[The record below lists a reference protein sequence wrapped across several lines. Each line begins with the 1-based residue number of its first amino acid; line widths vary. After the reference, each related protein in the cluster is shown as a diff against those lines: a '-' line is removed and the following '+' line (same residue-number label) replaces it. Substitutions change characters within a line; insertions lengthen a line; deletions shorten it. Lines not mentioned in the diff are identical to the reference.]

1 MNALTNYQVIELGG
15 QPAFVVVPYEEFMS
29 RYAEPADE
37 GLIPHVI
44 VERNAVEGVPMIK
57 AWREYLGLT
66 QSELAEK
73 CGMAQS
79 AIARL
84 EAQAVSP
91 RKDTLYKLAK
101 AMNLTLDQLAE

>member
-1 MNALTNYQVIELGG
+1 MNALTNYQVIEQGG
-15 QPAFVVVPYEEFMS
+15 KPAFVVVPYEEFMS
-29 RYAEPADE
+29 RYAEPVEE
-37 GLIPHVI
+37 GLIPNTI
-44 VERNAVEGVPMIK
+44 VERNAMDGVPMIK

-91 RKDTLYKLAK
+91 RKDTLIKLAR
-101 AMNLTLDQLAE
+101 AMNLTLEQLQE